1 MRTITLIA
9 ISLVVTMMTAGGE
22 NLFPRIEHETI
33 DDQPYEIGGVLYED
47 DFSGNLL
54 NWRAEGD
61 VMPRI
66 TDGRMECE
74 TKTGLTTWFKTN
86 LSGDIMIEYDR
97 QVWAGGG
104 PNDHSRDVNCFWMA
118 LDPTHPN
125 DFWARSNWR
134 DGMFKNYGTLRLYY
148 VGYGG
153 GNNTTCRFRR
163 YTGLADPPAP
173 IQDYDGNPHYM
184 IVPSHTYRFQLVCFQ
199 GLVQYIRDGEVIF
212 ELQDSEPYTEGYF
225 GFRTVRNHEF
235 IDNFRVHRLLPR
247 E

>member
-61 VMPRI
+61 IMPKI

-74 TKTGLTTWFKTN
+74 TKTGLTTWFKTK

-163 YTGLADPPAP
+163 YTGLADPPPPPPA
-173 IQDYDGNPHYM
+173 IHRRLLRLPHRAQ
-184 IVPSHTYRFQLVCFQ
+184 P
-199 GLVQYIRDGEVIF
+199 
-212 ELQDSEPYTEGYF
+212 
-225 GFRTVRNHEF
+225 
-235 IDNFRVHRLLPR
+235 RVHRQLQGPPSAAQGVRPCVRWRLCLRHWRSRPR
-247 E
+247 WPGPNGRSWITSTVAGCRG

>member
-1 MRTITLIA
+1 MRITALILLP
-9 ISLVVTMMTAGGE
+9 LVVTAMTAGADA
-22 NLFPRIEHETI
+22 LYPRIEHATI
-33 DDQPYEIGGVLYED
+33 EDQPYTVGEVLYED

-61 VMPRI
+61 IMPKI
-66 TDGRMECE
+66 SDGRMECE
-74 TKTGLTTWFKTN
+74 TKTGLTTWFKTK
-86 LSGDIMIEYDR
+86 LSGDIMIEYER

-118 LDPTHPN
+118 LDPTYPN

-134 DGMFKNYGTLRLYY
+134 GGAFKNYATLSQYY

-163 YTGLADPPAP
+163 YTGLEAPPPP
-173 IQDYDGNPHYM
+173 IQHYDDNPHYM
-184 IVPSHTYRFQLVCFQ
+184 IVPSHTYKFQLVCFN
-199 GLVQYIRDGEVIF
+199 GLVQYIRDGEIIF
-212 ELQDSEPYTEGYF
+212 ELQDADPYTEGYF

-235 IDNFRVHRLLPR
+235 IDNFRVRRLLAK
-247 E
+247 